1 MSTEVAPLPPRARLF
16 HIGPYKT
23 GTTAIQATAA
33 AARPVLLANGVR
45 YPGRQLNHRVAV
57 NAFMGRGFGWETG
70 DGPATA
76 APRSRPWREVRREIE
91 AESERRIWFGHEYAS
106 SATDEQARALV
117 EELGPRVQVVVT
129 LRPFARVLPSLWQ
142 ESLKRNAGRQRFESW
157 LRDVLQPKR
166 VGAGDRE
173 VRHDHA
179 ELVRRWVAAAG
190 PDRVTV
196 VALDHGRPDFLY
208 RAFEGLLDLPDGLL
222 EPSAATRAGN
232 RSLRVAE
239 AEMLRRLNV
248 ATRKAGLEWINH
260 EWLVY
265 HGAIGELLERGPAKD
280 EARLRLPDWAF
291 ELAREQE
298 WKIVAAIAES
308 GAHVVGDLGT
318 LVSAEP
324 TRPYLDPAEVA
335 EVPVGAAVSS
345 MVGVIAAATG
355 RDRSFDRRGFTVK
368 RKLRAELAVNLP
380 AVLRSLRSSR

>member
-1 MSTEVAPLPPRARLF
+1 MTAEASPLPPRARLF

-33 AARPVLLANGVR
+33 AARQALLANGVR

-57 NAFMGRGFGWETG
+57 NAFMGRGFGWVVDG
-70 DGPATA
+70 GPATA
-76 APRSRPWREVRREIE
+76 APTPRPWRELRREIE
-91 AESERRIWFGHEYAS
+91 ADRERRIWFGHEYAS
-106 SATDEQARALV
+106 SATDEQARAWI
-117 EELGPRVQVVVT
+117 EEIGPRVQVVVT

-157 LRDVLQPKR
+157 LKDVLQPGR
-166 VGAGDRE
+166 VGSDERE

-190 PDRVTV
+190 PERVTV
-196 VALDHGRPDFLY
+196 VALDRGRPDFLY
-208 RAFEGLLDLPDGLL
+208 RAFEGLLDLPKGLL

-239 AEMLRRLNV
+239 AEVLRRLNV

-265 HGAIGELLERGPAKD
+265 HGAIGELLERAPGKD
-280 EARLRLPDWAF
+280 ETRLRLPDWAF

-298 WKIVAAIAES
+298 WKIVAAIADS
-308 GAHVVGDLGT
+308 GAQVVGDLST
-318 LVSAEP
+318 LLSAEP
-324 TRPYLDPAEVA
+324 TRPYVDPAKVS
-335 EVPVGAAVSS
+335 EVPVAVAVQS
-345 MVGVIAAATG
+345 MVGLIAAATG
-355 RDRSFDRRGFTVK
+355 RDRSFERHGFTVK
-368 RKLRAELAVNLP
+368 RKLRAEIAVNLP
-380 AVLRSLRSSR
+380 AMLRNPRSPR